1 LDNSLRLGE
10 KRVLLCVG
18 ERRCRI
24 CVPVQARTEVSNY
37 EAAILGRS
45 TSL

>member
-1 LDNSLRLGE
+1 
-10 KRVLLCVG
+10 
-18 ERRCRI
+18 
-24 CVPVQARTEVSNY
+24 VPLQAPTEVSNY